1 MARNRLQQVT
11 DLGQSLW
18 LDYIRRDLITSG
30 ELRRMIEA
38 DSLQGMTSNPAI
50 FAQAIM
56 ASELYDPDI
65 HAMARAGRSTR
76 EIYESLSQGDVRHAA
91 DTFRPLYEATEGRD
105 GFVSLEVNPN
115 LARDTA
121 GTLEEAR
128 RLWVALDR
136 PNVMIKVPATVEGL
150 PAIQQLLYEGINVN
164 VTLLFGVPRYR
175 DVLRAYQAGL
185 AARMA
190 EGLSIHRVASVASFF
205 VSRIDA
211 LVDPMLETL
220 IAQGGKE
227 AGVARGLVGQVAIA
241 NSKLAYQSF
250 KEHFGSAEGK
260 ALLAAGGRVQRLL
273 WASTGTKDPSY
284 SDIKYVE
291 ALIGPDTV
299 DTLPMATLEAYRDH
313 GTATVRLEQD
323 LPAVPGLMA
332 TLEQLGIRIEAIAA
346 QLEQE
351 GIAKFRAPF
360 DQLLEALALRST
372 RH

>member
-1 MARNRLQQVT
+1 
-11 DLGQSLW
+11 
-18 LDYIRRDLITSG
+18 
-30 ELRRMIEA
+30 
-38 DSLQGMTSNPAI
+38 
-50 FAQAIM
+50 
-56 ASELYDPDI
+56 
-65 HAMARAGRSTR
+65 
-76 EIYESLSQGDVRHAA
+76 
-91 DTFRPLYEATEGRD
+91 
-105 GFVSLEVNPN
+105 
-115 LARDTA
+115 
-121 GTLEEAR
+121 
-128 RLWVALDR
+128 
-136 PNVMIKVPATVEGL
+136 
-150 PAIQQLLYEGINVN
+150 
-164 VTLLFGVPRYR
+164 
-175 DVLRAYQAGL
+175 
-185 AARMA
+185 
-190 EGLSIHRVASVASFF
+190 
-205 VSRIDA
+205 
-211 LVDPMLETL
+211 
-220 IAQGGKE
+220 
-227 AGVARGLVGQVAIA
+227 VARGLVGQVAIA

-360 DQLLEALALRST
+360 DRLLEALALRST